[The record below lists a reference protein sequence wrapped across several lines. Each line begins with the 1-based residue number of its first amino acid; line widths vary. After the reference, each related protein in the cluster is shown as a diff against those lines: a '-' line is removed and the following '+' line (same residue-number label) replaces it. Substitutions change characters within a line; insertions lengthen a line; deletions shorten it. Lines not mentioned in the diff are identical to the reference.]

1 MQKLICTNKKIY
13 NDIRWAL
20 SFENVTTVKVFW
32 KCYHG
37 LLISGK
43 ASKAVAGKHEDIT
56 RYCIILFL
64 YISYIILW
72 KYIFSIS
79 YYNYIYYILYIS
91 YFKGPHVELPGKI
104 SRHKCGPDNQL
115 VSVASTFKLLNDLKE
130 GTNDFI
136 FLDLVE
142 LAIVIVQR

>member
-1 MQKLICTNKKIY
+1 ML
-13 NDIRWAL
+13 
-20 SFENVTTVKVFW
+20 
-32 KCYHG
+32 YH
-37 LLISGK
+37 
-43 ASKAVAGKHEDIT
+43 
-56 RYCIILFL
+56 II
-64 YISYIILW
+64 IAYII
-72 KYIFSIS
+72 YI
-79 YYNYIYYILYIS
+79 YIS

-136 FLDLVE
+136 FLDLVA